1 MSERS
6 LSTEV
11 VMTTRHFAMM
21 IGLVY
26 VAIGLLGFFPGV
38 VSVPPL
44 GAPDVAV
51 ETGYGYL
58 LGLFPI
64 NILHNVVHL
73 AVGAWG
79 MTASRTL
86 AGSLSFARG
95 LAIFYG
101 VLTVMGLIPGLN
113 TTFGLI
119 PLFSHDIWLHAVT
132 AGVAAYFG
140 FTDHAE
146 AIPLEHLSRR
156 AS

>member
-1 MSERS
+1 
-6 LSTEV
+6 
-11 VMTTRHFAMM
+11 MTTRNFAMIM
-21 IGLVY
+21 GLVY
-26 VAIGLLGFFPGV
+26 VAVGLLGFFPGA
-38 VSVPPL
+38 VSAPSP

-51 ETGYGYL
+51 DLGYGYL

-64 NILHNVVHL
+64 NIVHNFVHL
-73 AVGAWG
+73 AVGGWALI
-79 MTASRTL
+79 ASRTL

-101 VLTVMGLIPGLN
+101 LLTIMGLIPGLN

-119 PLFSHDIWLHAVT
+119 PIFGHDIWLHALS

-140 FTDHAE
+140 FTGHAE
-146 AIPLEHLSRR
+146 ALSTEHLSRR